1 MNNMQQLMA
10 RAQKLQAKVDEAQR
24 KLGKEEVTGV
34 AGAGAI
40 KLVLTLNG
48 ELKSISIDKSVIIA
62 DEKEILEDLILVAFK
77 DAKAQADARYSQG
90 IKEATNGLHIP
101 GF

>member
-24 KLGKEEVTGV
+24 KPGKEEVTGV
-34 AGAGAI
+34 SGSGAI

-48 ELKSISIDKSVIIA
+48 ELKSISIDKSVINA
-62 DEKEILEDLILVAFK
+62 DDKEILEDLILVAFK
-77 DAKAQADARYSQG
+77 DAKDQADLKYSQG
-90 IKEATNGLHIP
+90 MKDATNGLHIP